1 MKQKRSVFWNYLP
14 HPQECGSVGLKAT
27 AQEAMAYAEK
37 VAEQCGKYF
46 PAKSAR
52 LVDGDWL
59 IDRMDYDFPD
69 LDLNF

>member
-1 MKQKRSVFWNYLP
+1 MKQKRTVLWNYLP

-37 VAEQCGKYF
+37 AAKDCGKHF
-46 PAKSAR
+46 RAKSAILIR
-52 LVDGDWL
+52 GNWIVDS
-59 IDRMDYDFPD
+59 MDFDFPD